1 MHGALQELFFSRNY
15 HTTLIIPSILVSAI
29 PPSFTQYPRTR
40 TTQITS
46 SGRPMPPSDP
56 LSQQAAKDL
65 EANLA
70 SRSENPDFPAPLCAI
85 VDFQVGWTKA
95 IFWKFNIP
103 VVSIF
108 TFGACAAAMEWAAWK
123 LDAMDIK
130 PGETRLIPGLP
141 EEMAL
146 TYSDIRRKSSV
157 PSRGGR
163 GGPPK
168 PGDKPPWVPEI
179 EGSIALMFN
188 TCDDLD
194 GLFIKYMADQIGIPA
209 WGVGPRLLEQH
220 WKSTSSLVRHCEIT
234 EQKRQSSCSE
244 EEVIQWL
251 DSKPRGS
258 VLYVA
263 FGSEVGPTREEYRE
277 LAGALEESTGPFIW
291 VVQPGS

>member
-1 MHGALQELFFSRNY
+1 MKSEILIRISPSCLIIIHQSVKSKTAKQEEMERGIFVVTGYGQGHLQPCMELCKNFSSHNY
-15 HTTLIIPSILVSAI
+15 HTTLVIPSILVSAI

-103 VVSIF
+103 VVSLF

-123 LDAMDIK
+123 LDATDIK

-146 TYSDIRRKSSV
+146 TYSDVRRKSSV
-157 PSRGGR
+157 PSRGG
-163 GGPPK
+163 
-168 PGDKPPWVPEI
+168 
-179 EGSIALMFN
+179 
-188 TCDDLD
+188 
-194 GLFIKYMADQIGIPA
+194 
-209 WGVGPRLLEQH
+209 
-220 WKSTSSLVRHCEIT
+220 
-234 EQKRQSSCSE
+234 
-244 EEVIQWL
+244 
-251 DSKPRGS
+251 
-258 VLYVA
+258 
-263 FGSEVGPTREEYRE
+263 
-277 LAGALEESTGPFIW
+277 
-291 VVQPGS
+291 